1 MTGAQRQLKPKGTAE
16 ADGFAGCATAPRM
29 GPLAAE
35 ERRPRTRVG
44 SRTESGAGSV
54 SGQLPQPRGNQ
65 PRITHFLPFLPCSK
79 CHLSC
84 HKAKGHLQTPP
95 TGPSIRFLG
104 PLTQQ
109 SLQPLS
115 SPRGCPVSQPA
126 CPSPPCFLH
135 NAWGSALKE
144 APKACS
150 KTNHWPRLPGRE
162 AGHEHDTSSASPLPM
177 GSGSGHPGLA
187 SPHYSE
193 VVLRPKEETAKV
205 APGC

>member
-1 MTGAQRQLKPKGTAE
+1 MLQLGLRWGTPESPATMGKAYRPRAQPGPVPLSRRGALCLTGAQRQLKPKGTAE

-109 SLQPLS
+109 SLQPLCLLPVAVLS
-115 SPRGCPVSQPA
+115 VSQPA
-126 CPSPPCFLH
+126 RH
-135 NAWGSALKE
+135 
-144 APKACS
+144 
-150 KTNHWPRLPGRE
+150 LP
-162 AGHEHDTSSASPLPM
+162 ASCTMHGDQL
-177 GSGSGHPGLA
+177 
-187 SPHYSE
+187 
-193 VVLRPKEETAKV
+193 
-205 APGC
+205 